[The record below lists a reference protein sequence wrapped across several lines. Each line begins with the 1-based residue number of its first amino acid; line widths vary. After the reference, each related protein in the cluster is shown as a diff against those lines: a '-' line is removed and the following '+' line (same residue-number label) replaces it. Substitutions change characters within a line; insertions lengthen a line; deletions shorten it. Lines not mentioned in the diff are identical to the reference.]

1 MTYKDFLKQ
10 KTTITPAAGITVS
23 KDDINPQLF
32 DFQRDIVRW
41 SLKKGRSAIFAGCGL
56 GKTPM
61 QLEWARHVHDQ
72 THGDVL
78 ILAPLAVASQTVQ
91 EGRKF
96 GIDVSLCRKQTDIKH
111 GINITNYEMLQHFIP
126 ENFAGVVLDESSILK
141 SYSGATR
148 NEIINAFK
156 NTPYRLACTAT
167 PAPNDH
173 MELGNH
179 SEFLGVMTRS
189 EMLSMFF
196 VHDGGNTAKWRL
208 KGHAQKKYWEWVASW
223 AVMMQRPSDLG
234 YEDGKFILPE
244 LKIEQITLHVGK
256 PNAGELF
263 PVVAETLQ
271 ERQRARSS
279 TVEERAAKCAEIA
292 NRDDEPMIAWCNL
305 NAESEELA
313 RQIHGAVEIRG
324 SNTPEQKEERMND
337 FSDGTITKLVTK
349 PSIAGFGMN
358 WQHCA
363 KMAFVGLSDSF
374 EEYYQAVRRCWRFGQ
389 EKPVE
394 VYVITADTE
403 GAVVENI
410 KRKEADFE
418 TMLKG
423 MISATQ
429 EITKHNINETVRETT
444 EYNPQV
450 EMALP
455 EWLKGEAA

>member
-61 QLEWARHVHDQ
+61 QLEWARHVHDH